1 MPLPLPFFLEQFRV
15 TPFALFWHTHIDQHV
30 MFMACGAEQA
40 LLVYSG
46 LYWTSCLLNDCLWLQ
61 ELVTSFMSC
70 SPLLLETVSDSVWP
84 SILYCPCRWFYL
96 DFCFLLGLCLFFF
109 FPRGHF
115 FLHLLCPC
123 LENVLIQSIFDI
135 PLFHASTKKKEKK
148 MHKEKHLIRIWNF
161 QCYFNVL
168 TEMEIVHNI

>member
-1 MPLPLPFFLEQFRV
+1 MLLASSLTHFLPLQEPQPLAVPLPLPFFLEQFRV
-15 TPFALFWHTHIDQHV
+15 MPFALFWHTHIDQHV

-96 DFCFLLGLCLFFF
+96 DFCFLLGLCHFFF

-115 FLHLLCPC
+115 FLHLLYVH
-123 LENVLIQSIFDI
+123 VLKMY
-135 PLFHASTKKKEKK
+135 LFRAFLLYHCFMPAQRKKKKK
-148 MHKEKHLIRIWNF
+148 CIKKN
-161 QCYFNVL
+161 
-168 TEMEIVHNI
+168 T